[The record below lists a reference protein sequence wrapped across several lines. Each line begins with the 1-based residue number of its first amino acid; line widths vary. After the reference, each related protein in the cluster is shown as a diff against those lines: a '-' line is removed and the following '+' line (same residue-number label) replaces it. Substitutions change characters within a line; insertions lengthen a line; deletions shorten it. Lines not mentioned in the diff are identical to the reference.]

1 MKIGEAKSKLT
12 TRDTAFGRLRRRGN
26 AMVYTIIVLPAMFAV
41 TSLAV
46 DLGRAQLIKSELQRA
61 ADSAARGY
69 LAIRLQYGDAA
80 AQTYGPQLPGL
91 SPVDPASGV
100 AATATVTRGS
110 WNAQT
115 RTFTP
120 GSGSPFAVRV
130 TMSRT
135 QANNNAVSLPW
146 ATLIGR
152 PRVDI
157 DATAIAVLT
166 SPTAQTFNVSAQS
179 DPWLAGMPNGSTA
192 SYNDVAPAQSPRQ
205 LTIPVVPGTYISFSN
220 INGNASHGPTLA
232 PYDPD
237 GKPAIY
243 SHGADS
249 PGGPTP
255 AAENGIGD
263 VRMPINAFQGV
274 FLDDNQ
280 PNLTPAPT
288 DVRDYTTAESR
299 SQEFYSDIQK
309 KQPFFIGDGKTGWG
323 TGATQKFLVP
333 PGATRLFVGIMDGH
347 EWSNNVGSFNVT
359 ASVVETIQLVQ

>member
-1 MKIGEAKSKLT
+1 MNNVSSKKNANPW
-12 TRDTAFGRLRRRGN
+12 RRLRRRGA
-26 AMVYTIIVLPAMFAV
+26 AMVYVIVVLPAMFAV
-41 TSLAV
+41 ISLGV
-46 DLGRAQLIKSELQRA
+46 DLGRAQLVRSELQRA

-69 LAIRLQYGDAA
+69 LAIRLQYGDST
-80 AQTYGPQLPGL
+80 AQGYGPQIPAM
-91 SPVDPASGV
+91 SPVDSASGIAPTV
-100 AATATVTRGS
+100 TVTRGS
-110 WNAQT
+110 WNALT
-115 RTFTP
+115 RVFTP
-120 GSGSPFAVRV
+120 GNGTPFAVRV

-135 QANNNAVSLPW
+135 QANNNAVPLPW

-179 DPWLAGMPNGSTA
+179 DPWLAGMPSGSTA
-192 SYNDVAPAQSPRQ
+192 SYNDTAPAQSPRQ

-237 GKPAIY
+237 GKSSIY

-263 VRMPINAFQGV
+263 LRAPINSFVGV
-274 FLDDNQ
+274 FLDNNQ
-280 PNLTPAPT
+280 PNTTPAPT
-288 DVRDYTTAESR
+288 EVRDYSTTASR
-299 SQEFYSDIQK
+299 SQEVYGDIEK

-347 EWSNNVGSFNVT
+347 EWSNNVGAFNVT
-359 ASVVETIQLVQ
+359 ASVVETISLVQ